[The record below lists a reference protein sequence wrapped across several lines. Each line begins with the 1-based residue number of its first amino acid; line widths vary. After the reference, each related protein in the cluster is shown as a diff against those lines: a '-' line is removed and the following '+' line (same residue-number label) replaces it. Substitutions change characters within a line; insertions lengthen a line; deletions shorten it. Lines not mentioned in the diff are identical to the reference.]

1 MRTLFQPTTML
12 LIVTLATLLGCSAP
26 KYDGPPRAEVSG
38 SVTFKGSPVEQ
49 GSINLSPVGHDGRQA
64 SASIEGGK
72 YLIPEEQ
79 GPNLGK
85 YRVELYVFQP
95 PANAPPEGSD
105 AGMAQVAPPEFN
117 RNSKVE
123 LEVDSG
129 KVTKDFSL

>member
-1 MRTLFQPTTML
+1 MSTPFQPASIL
-12 LIVTLATLLGCSAP
+12 LIVALTTLLGCSAA

-38 SVTFKGSPVEQ
+38 SVTFKGAPVEQ
-49 GSINLSPVGHDGRQA
+49 GSINLTPIDHDGRQA

-95 PANAPPEGSD
+95 PKNAPPEGSD

-117 RNSKVE
+117 KNSKVE
-123 LEVDSG
+123 FDVDSG